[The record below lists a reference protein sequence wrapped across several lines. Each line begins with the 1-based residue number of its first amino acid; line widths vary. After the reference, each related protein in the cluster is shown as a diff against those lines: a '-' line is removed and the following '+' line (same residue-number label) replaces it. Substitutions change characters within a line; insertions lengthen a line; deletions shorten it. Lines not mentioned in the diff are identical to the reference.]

1 MLEARDSIPS
11 MRAGRHRHFVLAA
24 AALALS
30 VTVCPDVC
38 ADAKSTPA
46 TGGKVSFFADQLK
59 NNDDFRVRTK
69 AALSLG
75 TSDDPSAVKPLCSC
89 LDDGSE
95 VESVRVAC
103 AAALGKLKKPGA
115 DVCLKSHASDSS
127 SKVKEQVAS
136 SLKSLGGAIPST
148 TSTDDQCPASTA
160 PTAKA
165 KAKYYVGVV
174 VNNKTTRPDAEI
186 KSMISKEVRCK
197 LLAQGRFKLASDDQ
211 TDPKSMGVVVKKEKL
226 DGYYLQMQVDPI
238 TYKGGQLQ
246 ISMKLTI
253 MTESRDL
260 KGEATKTLAMPGM
273 SSPSKD
279 DEDDLL
285 KMAAQKL
292 ADAFADLKP

>member
-1 MLEARDSIPS
+1 
-11 MRAGRHRHFVLAA
+11 MRVGRRRHFVLAV
-24 AALALS
+24 AALFLS
-30 VTVCPDVC
+30 ISVCPDVV
-38 ADAKSTPA
+38 ADAKA
-46 TGGKVSFFADQLK
+46 TTGSGAISGKVSFFSDQLK

-75 TSDDPSAVKPLCSC
+75 TSDDAGAVKPLCTC
-89 LDDGSE
+89 LDQGSE

-103 AAALGKLKKPGA
+103 AAALGKLKKPGS
-115 DVCLKSHASDSS
+115 DVCLKAHASDSS
-127 SKVKEQVAS
+127 SKVKEQVAA
-136 SLKSLGGAIPST
+136 SLKSLGGSIPSAG
-148 TSTDDQCPASTA
+148 SSDDQCPAPSS
-160 PTAKA
+160 PPAKA

-174 VNNKTTRPDAEI
+174 VNNKTARPDSEI

-197 LLAQGRFKLASDDQ
+197 LLSQGRFKLASDDQ
-211 TDPKSMGVVVKKEKL
+211 TDPKSMTTVVKKEKL

-253 MTESRDL
+253 MSETRDL

-273 SSPSKD
+273 TSPSKD

-292 ADAFADLKP
+292 ADQFADLKP